1 MGFVMFFAALVF
13 SFNCF
18 AVELHV
24 DIAGGD
30 DTNDGLSPETAK
42 ASIQAAIDI
51 AANGDQVLVWPGTYY
66 EEIDF
71 SGKEISVAS
80 AAKPATID
88 GGGGFG
94 VLFFSGEGSG
104 ASIKN
109 FIITNCNTAVS
120 CYNSTP
126 KLEFLTIV
134 GNQKGVDCWGQS
146 DPFIHNCIF
155 WYNSESDI
163 EDAGAFHSCI
173 ERVVSGTGNISEDP
187 LFVDPYNDNY
197 FLQSQAGR
205 ISNSDPYDWSD
216 PELLEQLNTQYKKAN
231 SPSVSRDGLEIYYNR
246 NDPDDGYG
254 RIFVST
260 RESVDQ
266 PFGNERKLTELI
278 TAEND
283 GYIIHPWLSAD
294 GLRLYYSEYT
304 ISNGGVFRMAQ
315 RPDLQSPWTPVESYP
330 ELQYGPAT
338 GAFPSLTEDELA
350 IFWQDDRPGSE
361 SGKDIWMATRYDVNE
376 VFSNIVNLS
385 ELDLSTSDE
394 APCVMP
400 DGLTLYF
407 ISKDRGADID
417 KNIYKAV
424 RPNTQSSFGNVEKIE
439 VPGIHNGY
447 LRHFYVQPNE
457 SEVYF
462 SIDDLGIYYT
472 SKGIKWEV
480 DEQTSPCID
489 KGNRNIN
496 PMAEPRPN
504 GGYVNMGAY
513 GGTAYASKSP
523 SPWPNKYDDN
533 QDGTIDIADFAEFA
547 KNWMWQMPWYE

>member
-457 SEVYF
+457 SEPVF
-462 SIDDLGIYYT
+462 P
-472 SKGIKWEV
+472 K
-480 DEQTSPCID
+480 
-489 KGNRNIN
+489 
-496 PMAEPRPN
+496 
-504 GGYVNMGAY
+504 
-513 GGTAYASKSP
+513 
-523 SPWPNKYDDN
+523 
-533 QDGTIDIADFAEFA
+533 
-547 KNWMWQMPWYE
+547 